1 LGLCVTKLDV
11 LDGLETVRICVG
23 YEIDGEPIAGLPVLV
38 DRFADCQPIYEDMPG
53 WNDSTVG
60 VTTNDE
66 LPANAQE
73 YLAKIEELVEVPI
86 DIISTGPDR
95 EQTIVKQHPFD

>member
-1 LGLCVTKLDV
+1 
-11 LDGLETVRICVG
+11 VG
-23 YEIDGEPIAGLPVLV
+23 YEIDGEPIQGLPVLV
-38 DRFADCQPIYEDMPG
+38 DRFADCLPIYEDMPG
-53 WNDSTVG
+53 WSDSTVG
-60 VTTNDE
+60 ATSNDE

-95 EQTIVKQHPFD
+95 EQTIVKRHPFD